1 MSPSFSIVVVWF
13 LALTLVGCG
22 GGGGSV
28 EPVPDRDVQV
38 TAFSTDQE
46 LLLSGY
52 WPWPMPKSV
61 YTVSSAE
68 QWQQV
73 WIERKNLCD
82 TPVYTD
88 NNPACEVQLPPEV
101 DFSQYA
107 VVGVV
112 APCFYGSTS
121 SIRAYVKG
129 DSGQTVVEYKYFC
142 VYKVPFNPQPLFS
155 AFFLIPKASGEIDV
169 RVSGD

>member
-1 MSPSFSIVVVWF
+1 MSPSLSIVVVWF

-22 GGGGSV
+22 GGSV

-38 TAFSTDQE
+38 TEFSTDQK

-52 WPWPMPKSV
+52 WPWPQPKNV

-73 WIERKNLCD
+73 WIKRKNLCD
-82 TPVYTD
+82 PSYYAH
-88 NNPACEVQLPPEV
+88 NPACEVQLPPEV
-101 DFSQYA
+101 NFSQYA
-107 VVGVV
+107 VVGVK

-129 DSGQTVVEYKYFC
+129 DSGLTVVEYKYSC
-142 VYKVPFNPQPLFS
+142 VYKVPPNLQPSFS

-169 RVSGD
+169 RVSGN